1 MRRASLSL
9 LAGTAI
15 LTLPMVASASA
26 QSFDASWPAP
36 AADRWNYG
44 FNTTPGVR
52 NVGSV
57 FGYTG
62 DLYEFDERDG
72 QVMVQFDTSDLIT
85 PGLGPDRYL
94 IDSVEVTVMLAD
106 PLSGGY
112 DPTRDEW
119 TTHLPP
125 EDPDFEPDADP
136 GRPIE
141 LFATGFRNGVEATTW
156 TETTDF
162 SLVGPF
168 GKEVRSA
175 FAAEIDRKGSLIDVS
190 NSISDRRTPTSL
202 AVGIAEGASA
212 GDELSE
218 GTIIRFTF
226 DGSDP
231 AAARWLA
238 ERLDA
243 GRIHFSLSS
252 LIEAQQQGGDFV
264 DLYLRE
270 NPLVTVGVRS
280 AATLAISGTIADAC
294 NGAGDLDHDC
304 VVGGGD
310 VGIFLSLWGTDD
322 PEADLDGS
330 GIVDGGDF
338 GALLALFD

>member
-1 MRRASLSL
+1 MCRVPLSSF
-9 LAGTAI
+9 AGTAV
-15 LTLPMVASASA
+15 LTLFAAASASA
-26 QSFDASWPAP
+26 QSFEASWAEP

-44 FNTTPGVR
+44 FNTTPGTR

-85 PGLGPDRYL
+85 PGLGPDRYQ
-94 IDSVEVTVMLAD
+94 IESVEVTVMLAD

-119 TTHLPP
+119 NTHLAPD
-125 EDPDFEPDADP
+125 DPDFEPDADP

-141 LFATGFRNGVEATTW
+141 LFATGFRNGVEADTW

-175 FAAEIDRKGSLIDVS
+175 YAAEIDRKGSLVDVS

-202 AVGIAEGASA
+202 AVGIVEGASGGSKLA
-212 GDELSE
+212 E
-218 GTIIRFTF
+218 GTVIRFTF

-231 AAARWLA
+231 ATARWVA

-252 LIEAQQQGGDFV
+252 LIEAQQEGGDFV

-280 AATLAISGTIADAC
+280 AATLAISGNIQDAC
-294 NGAGDLDHDC
+294 NGPGDLDHDC